1 MPRTAGGNKRR
12 DPMAYLSPRDPSTI
26 TSRRGRQ
33 ASTFYPDLV
42 TAFMNAGEAAMD
54 VDVAKIGRKPDTVR
68 AALRK
73 AIKTLGVQDRVRVSM
88 VGRDVI
94 LIAHK

>member
-1 MPRTAGGNKRR
+1 MPRTPGAKRKPN
-12 DPMAYLSPRDPSTI
+12 PMDYLHPRDPATI
-26 TSRRGRQ
+26 VSRRGRQ

-42 TAFMNAGEAAMD
+42 TAFLDSGEAAMD

-73 AIKTLGVQDRVRVSM
+73 AIRMMGAQDRVRVSM
-88 VGRDVI
+88 IGKDVI
-94 LIAHK
+94 LVGVK

>member
-1 MPRTAGGNKRR
+1 MPRTAGAKRKLKPL
-12 DPMAYLSPRDPSTI
+12 DYLHPRDPATI
-26 TSRRGRQ
+26 APRRGRQ

-42 TAFMNAGEAAMD
+42 TAFLNAGEPAMD

-73 AIKTLGVQDRVRVSM
+73 SIRTMGVQDKVRVSM
-88 VGRDVI
+88 VGKDVI
-94 LIAHK
+94 LVAVK